1 MPETLLSEGHVTCR
15 SLWPIPVSDPDTGL
29 PPVGAIIR
37 IGVPSVIL
45 DQVRLG
51 EMLGYI
57 VVHSAVQILS
67 LISEDNCCTR

>member
-1 MPETLLSEGHVTCR
+1 M
-15 SLWPIPVSDPDTGL
+15 SDPDTGL

-37 IGVPSVIL
+37 IGVPLAIL

-57 VVHSAVQILS
+57 VIPSAVQILS
-67 LISEDNCCTR
+67 LISEDNRCTR